1 MAIIEAERLTK
12 IYRNVRRK
20 KGLKGALINLF
31 YREYEEIRAVDGIS
45 FTIETGELIGYIG
58 SNGAG
63 KSTTIKMLTGI
74 LIPTSGSL
82 QVNGFVPHRER
93 SAYTRHIGVVF
104 GQRTQL
110 WWDIPVIESFK
121 LLQKVYRIPKSKFEK
136 RLSQFIDL
144 LELKDL
150 LNTSVRKLSLGQRM
164 RCDLVASMLHTPKVL
179 FLDEP
184 TIGLDVIGKLRIR
197 EFLGKI
203 NREMGVTMI
212 LTTHDLK
219 EIEELCKRLLIIDHG
234 KILYDGGIAQLRDR
248 YTLDRFIIFQFTE
261 AVPMDK
267 VEKEMSF
274 NGLARWEKVDPL
286 RLKVIFNK
294 DRVKPA
300 EIIENVLKR
309 FPVHDITIEE
319 PSIDTIVGRIY
330 SKGNIE

>member
-1 MAIIEAERLTK
+1 MAIIEAEGLTK
-12 IYRNVRRK
+12 TYRNVKRK
-20 KGLKGALINLF
+20 KGLKGAVIDLF
-31 YREYEEIRAVDGIS
+31 YREYEEIKAVDEIS
-45 FTIETGELIGYIG
+45 FQINSGELIGYIG

-74 LIPTSGSL
+74 LIPTSGYL
-82 QVNGFVPHRER
+82 QVNGFTPHKQRHE
-93 SAYTRHIGVVF
+93 YTRHIGVVF

-121 LLQKVYRIPKSKFEK
+121 LLQKVYQIPKTEFEQ
-136 RLSQFIDL
+136 RLSRFVTL
-144 LELKDL
+144 LELNEL
-150 LNTSVRKLSLGQRM
+150 LNTPVRKLSLGQRM
-164 RCDLVASMLHTPKVL
+164 RCDLVASMLHNPKIL

-203 NREMGVTMI
+203 NREMDVTMI

-219 EIEELCKRLLIIDHG
+219 EIEELCERLLIIDHG
-234 KILYDGGIAQLRDR
+234 KVLYDGGIAKLRDR
-248 YTLDRFIIFQFTE
+248 YTLDRFIIFQLSE
-261 AVPMDK
+261 ALSTDELK
-267 VEKEMSF
+267 SEMGF
-274 NGLARWEKVDPL
+274 NGIVSWENVDSL
-286 RLKVIFNK
+286 RLKVTFSK
-294 DRVKPA
+294 DHVKPA

-319 PSIDTIVGRIY
+319 PSIESIVSRIY

>member
-12 IYRNVRRK
+12 IYRNVTRK
-20 KGLKGALINLF
+20 KGLKGALTNLF
-31 YREYEEIRAVDGIS
+31 YREYEEIKAVDGIS
-45 FTIETGELIGYIG
+45 FQIESGELIGYIG

-74 LIPTSGSL
+74 LIPTSGNL
-82 QVNGFVPHRER
+82 QVSGFVPYRQR
-93 SAYTRHIGVVF
+93 NDYTRQIGVVF

-121 LLQKVYRIPKSKFEK
+121 LLQKVYQIPKPNFKK
-136 RLSQFIDL
+136 CLSMFIDL
-144 LELKDL
+144 LELSDL
-150 LNTSVRKLSLGQRM
+150 LNIPVRKLSLGQRM
-164 RCDLVASMLHTPKVL
+164 RCDLVASMLHSPKVL

-219 EIEELCKRLLIIDHG
+219 EIEELCQRLLIIDHG
-234 KILYDGGIAQLRDR
+234 KILFDGGVAELRDR
-248 YTLDRFIIFQFTE
+248 YTLDRFIIFQLTE
-261 AVPMDK
+261 AISMDK
-267 VEKEMSF
+267 LKTEMGF
-274 NGLARWEKVDPL
+274 NGRAHWENVDPL
-286 RLKVIFNK
+286 RLKVTFNK
-294 DRVKPA
+294 DRLKPA

-319 PSIDTIVGRIY
+319 PSIDAIVGRIY
-330 SKGNIE
+330 STGNVA